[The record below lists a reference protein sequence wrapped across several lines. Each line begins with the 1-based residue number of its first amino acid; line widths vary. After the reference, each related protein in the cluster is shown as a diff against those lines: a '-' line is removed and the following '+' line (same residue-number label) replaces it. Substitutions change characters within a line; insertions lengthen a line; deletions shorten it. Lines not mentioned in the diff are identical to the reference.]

1 MTPSLLIFIDHFRPG
16 YRFGGPIPAVENLI
30 SLLRD
35 QYDLFVVTR
44 DRDAGDTVAYPGLA
58 AENWLHRDGYQVLYL
73 PPDQVT
79 FCRVGQLLS
88 ERPEALVYTNS
99 LFSVFTRLLLLNSLL
114 LKRPI
119 TVAPRGEL
127 LPGAIR
133 LKAWKKQPYVQ
144 LLRWLMTDRLR
155 WHATSIH
162 EKEEI
167 QYWLGVGA
175 DQIVLAPDLPIRLSP
190 RPPHYKQ
197 AKQLRLIWL
206 ARIARNK
213 GLLFLL
219 DCLERVPEGVTLT
232 IYGPVV
238 DERYWQ
244 ACLQRICASRHR
256 IVYRGDVVPTA
267 VRDTLVPYDFL
278 VMPTSGENFGH
289 GIAEALSVGLPV
301 LISDQTPWQ
310 RLYEQRAGWNLPLHT
325 DRWVDVLT
333 SCLDMGPIAYTE
345 RAIGARAVLDRIFD
359 QSAALAQYQQLFSPV
374 SAPL

>member
-1 MTPSLLIFIDHFRPG
+1 M
-16 YRFGGPIPAVENLI
+16 
-30 SLLRD
+30 
-35 QYDLFVVTR
+35 
-44 DRDAGDTVAYPGLA
+44 
-58 AENWLHRDGYQVLYL
+58 
-73 PPDQVT
+73 
-79 FCRVGQLLS
+79 
-88 ERPEALVYTNS
+88 
-99 LFSVFTRLLLLNSLL
+99 
-114 LKRPI
+114 KRPI

-144 LLRWLMTDRLR
+144 LLRWLMADRLR
-155 WHATSIH
+155 WHATSTH
-162 EKEEI
+162 EKEAI
-167 QYWLGVGA
+167 QYWLGVGSE
-175 DQIVLAPDLPIRLSP
+175 QIGVAPDLPIRLSP

-197 AKQLRLIWL
+197 ARQLRLIWL

-219 DCLERVPEGVTLT
+219 DCLERVPAGVTLT

-238 DERYWQ
+238 DQHYWQ
-244 ACLQRICASRHR
+244 TCLQRICASQHR

-310 RLYEQRAGWNLPLHT
+310 RLYEQRAGWNLPLHP

-333 SCLDMGPIAYTE
+333 SCLDMGPITYTE

-359 QSAALAQYQQLFSPV
+359 RSAALAQYQQLFSPV
-374 SAPL
+374 PAPL